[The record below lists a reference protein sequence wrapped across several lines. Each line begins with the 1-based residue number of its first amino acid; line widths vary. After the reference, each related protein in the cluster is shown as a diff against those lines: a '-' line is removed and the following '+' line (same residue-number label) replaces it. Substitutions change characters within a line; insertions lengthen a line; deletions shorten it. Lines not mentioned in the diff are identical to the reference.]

1 MARYD
6 DVEEL
11 VGLLPFYVSNRLSEP
26 ERRQVNSALANS
38 DELRAE
44 LDEQVAIAYAV
55 KQQGELM
62 MAGGKDPKVRLEKV
76 VANLDVKAPEPKR
89 AAPEPANLAN
99 LLRFLSPAKWHAA
112 VSLSLAVA
120 VAGMGGTIIAQNEA
134 GQEREVQ
141 MAALEKRLSD
151 AEFQLASGPGGAA
164 SRGNIMIELRDTAPW
179 DAVEAMLSA
188 EGLTIV
194 GGPSD
199 GALTLSSEAKGAALD
214 ALITRLKASP
224 LVASVDKAV

>member
-6 DVEEL
+6 DVDEL

-26 ERRQVNSALANS
+26 ERRQINSALANS

-44 LDEQVAIAYAV
+44 LDEQVAMASAV
-55 KQQGELM
+55 KQQGEMM
-62 MAGGKDPKVRLEKV
+62 MAGAKDPKVRLAAV
-76 VANLDVKAPEPKR
+76 VAQLETNAPQPMP
-89 AAPEPANLAN
+89 AAPRTNLRS
-99 LLRFLSPAKWHAA
+99 LLSFLGPAKWHAA

-120 VAGMGGTIIAQNEA
+120 VAGMGGTLIAQNEA
-134 GQEREVQ
+134 GQAREVQ

-151 AEFQLASGPGGAA
+151 AEFQLASGPGG
-164 SRGNIMIELRDTAPW
+164 SIVRGNIMLQLRDTAPW
-179 DAVEAMLSA
+179 AAVEGLLSA

-199 GALTLSSEAKGAALD
+199 GALTLSSDAKAGALD
-214 ALITRLKASP
+214 AVIVRLKASP

>member
-6 DVEEL
+6 DVDEL
-11 VGLLPFYVSNRLSEP
+11 VGLLPFYVSNRLSAP
-26 ERRQVNSALANS
+26 ERRQINSALANS
-38 DELRAE
+38 NELRAE
-44 LDEQVAIAYAV
+44 YTEQIAIARAV
-55 KQQGELM
+55 KQQGEMM
-62 MAGGKDPKVRLEKV
+62 MAGAKDPKVRLENV
-76 VANLDVKAPEPKR
+76 VAKLDAKAPEPQR
-89 AAPEPANLAN
+89 PAPEPAKLRS
-99 LLRFLSPAKWHAA
+99 LLSFLGPAKWHAA

-120 VAGMGGTIIAQNEA
+120 VAGMGGTLIAQNEA
-134 GQEREVQ
+134 GRAREAQ

-179 DAVEAMLSA
+179 ANVEDMLSA

-199 GALTLSSEAKGAALD
+199 GALTLSSDAKGGALD
-214 ALITRLKASP
+214 ALTARLKASP

>member
-26 ERRQVNSALANS
+26 ERRQVNSALADS

-44 LDEQVAIAYAV
+44 LDEQVAIARAV

-62 MAGGKDPKVRLEKV
+62 MAGAKDPKVRLEKV
-76 VANLDVKAPEPKR
+76 VAKLDAKAPEPKR
-89 AAPEPANLAN
+89 AAPEPANLRS
-99 LLRFLSPAKWHAA
+99 LLSFLGPAKWHAA

-120 VAGMGGTIIAQNEA
+120 VAGMGGTLIAQNEA

-151 AEFQLASGPGGAA
+151 AEFQLASGPGGGTI
-164 SRGNIMIELRDTAPW
+164 RGNIMIELRDTASW
-179 DAVEAMLSA
+179 ADVEAMLSA

-199 GALTLSSEAKGAALD
+199 GALTLSSDVKGGALD
-214 ALITRLKASP
+214 GLIARLRASP